1 MTDKEFS
8 TQYQPISL
16 SELLQQSKSN
26 DEVDLSNKLGDLV
39 DSDLLKDTDISMDDE
54 PDEEDLI
61 SLGEVGLDL
70 EKVDYSKLPSYEI
83 DMIKTYLTCVPGNT

>member
-1 MTDKEFS
+1 M
-8 TQYQPISL
+8 
-16 SELLQQSKSN
+16 
-26 DEVDLSNKLGDLV
+26 

-70 EKVDYSKLPSYEI
+70 EKVDFCIHIE
-83 DMIKTYLTCVPGNT
+83 